1 MSSATE
7 AVAGL
12 RIERLPI
19 THPDAWTLVEQVQEE
34 YVQRYGG
41 RDEAPVE
48 AGDFEDPVGAF
59 YVGYLDDTPVVSGAW
74 RRSGHPALGASA
86 TAEVKRMYVVP
97 AFQRRGLARR
107 MLAHLEQTAREAGY
121 DGLVLETGVMQPEAL
136 ALYASS
142 GYEQIEGFGHYC
154 GHELSRC
161 FAKRLA

>member
-7 AVAGL
+7 AAADLRVA
-12 RIERLPI
+12 RLSI
-19 THPDAWTLVEQVQEE
+19 THPDAWALVEQVQEE

-41 RDEAPVE
+41 RDEAPVDVS
-48 AGDFEDPVGAF
+48 DFEDPVGAF
-59 YVGYLDDTPVVSGAW
+59 FVGYLGDIPVTSGAW
-74 RRSGHPALGASA
+74 RRSGHTALGTSA

-107 MLAHLEQTAREAGY
+107 MLAHLEQTACEAGY
-121 DGLVLETGVMQPEAL
+121 EGLVLETGLMQPEAL

-154 GHELSRC
+154 GHDLSRC